1 MSSSPMEDYSNLT
14 FPCFPVLFPQ
24 THGTYYIDSTLL
36 MSTSSFNP
44 SALPTSPAIPPHL
57 VLLSSAAPALLTP
70 ALAGGWLSCAPGNLV
85 LLFFPPQK
93 QGKPQ
98 KTCPPS
104 FLLKSKQTSN
114 SSSKPQPSLPQRPSS
129 SPARSS
135 YLRHQVLG
143 ATLLSLSP
151 QYSSC
156 NMNTRGE
163 ELWTSYVMMDCA
175 CCEQPCLTHRGP
187 RAEHLSPG
195 SCEGGRGEWPCSPQL
210 IEGASTSKDR
220 SGILCGINP
229 KVYARTRNIFPAF
242 WLNKQMALP
251 PKIAVSTMQFQRGR
265 NFLT

>member
-1 MSSSPMEDYSNLT
+1 MFPGAISTDSWYILQRLHLTHVNLFLQPICTPYKSCHSSPPSLT
-14 FPCFPVLFPQ
+14 VLCSSHTAYTCTSWWMVDLCSREPCP
-24 THGTYYIDSTLL
+24 
-36 MSTSSFNP
+36 
-44 SALPTSPAIPPHL
+44 PA
-57 VLLSSAAPALLTP
+57 
-70 ALAGGWLSCAPGNLV
+70 
-85 LLFFPPQK
+85 FFPPQK

-104 FLLKSKQTSN
+104 FLLKSKQTPN

-129 SPARSS
+129 SPAGSS
-135 YLRHQVLG
+135 YLWHQVLG

-156 NMNTRGE
+156 NMNTHRE
-163 ELWTSYVMMDCA
+163 ELWTSYAMMDFA
-175 CCEQPCLTHRGP
+175 CCEQPCLTHHGP
-187 RAEHLSPG
+187 RAEHVSPG

-210 IEGASTSKDR
+210 IEGASTSKDQ

-251 PKIAVSTMQFQRGR
+251 PKIAVSPMQFQRGR